1 MIYLD
6 AFGLPTAGGSS
17 GGGSSVTKD
26 STPVVSP
33 TFYNSTDGRHCRLDD
48 DYPTIEFANPLIG
61 ASTLRL
67 YLASAD
73 AAVSG
78 KAISLTLTVG
88 GTSSTTKVTVP
99 ASPTW
104 VDLTVP
110 GSGTATLTRNTGNAD
125 DTLKSGS
132 TVISAVITSMEVVY

>member
-6 AFGLPTAGGSS
+6 AFGHPTTGGSS

-26 STPVVSP
+26 STPLVSP
-33 TFYNSTDGRHCRLDD
+33 TFYNSTDGRYCRLDD
-48 DYPTIEFANPLIG
+48 DYPTIEFANTLTG

-78 KAISLTLTVG
+78 KKISLTFTVG
-88 GTSSTTKVTVP
+88 GVSSTTAVAVP
-99 ASPTW
+99 TSPAW

-110 GSGTATLTRNTGNAD
+110 GSGAATLTRNTGNSA

-132 TVISAVITSMEVVY
+132 AVVSAVITSMEVVY